1 MIGIVGMPGS
11 GKSEFVN
18 IALTL
23 GYRFISMG
31 DIVREETVRKGYPL
45 EESGKVAQKLRDEN
59 GLDIIA
65 ILTLDKIRKIHDNK
79 FLIEGI
85 RGIKEIER
93 FRMEMDFF
101 NWYTLFA

>member
-31 DIVREETVRKGYPL
+31 DIVRERNCKKRISVRRKWKSCSET
-45 EESGKVAQKLRDEN
+45 
-59 GLDIIA
+59 
-65 ILTLDKIRKIHDNK
+65 
-79 FLIEGI
+79 
-85 RGIKEIER
+85 
-93 FRMEMDFF
+93 
-101 NWYTLFA
+101 

>member
-45 EESGKVAQKLRDEN
+45 EEKWKSCSE
-59 GLDIIA
+59 
-65 ILTLDKIRKIHDNK
+65 T
-79 FLIEGI
+79 
-85 RGIKEIER
+85 
-93 FRMEMDFF
+93 
-101 NWYTLFA
+101 